1 MKVARYYAPGDVRIE
16 ETPEPAP
23 GPREVKLRVMAC
35 STCGTDAKIYAHG
48 HHRLQPPRV
57 LGHEVAGEVV
67 DVGADAASWTSGDR
81 VQMIAAIPC
90 GVCDEC
96 RRGWPTV
103 CPNQK
108 AIGYHFDGG
117 FAEHLIVPED
127 VLRVDGLNRIPD
139 GVSYAEASVAEPF
152 ACAINAQELARV
164 DDGDTVVVVGAGP
177 IGCLHVRLARARG
190 AGAVYLV
197 ELSRQRLDLAAERV
211 QPDGAVCSAETDA
224 VDAVRK
230 LTDGRGVDVVITA
243 ASSGRA
249 QEEALEMAALR
260 GRISLFGGLPKD
272 NPDHRL
278 RLQPGALPRAHRR
291 RGQRV
296 EPGPQPSGHRPHRV
310 RRGTGRRPHHPPP
323 PAPPGPRRHRRGHA
337 RRDHQGHHRPL
348 TPSQCWVVIPPMG
361 AITTRSSTGRVGI
374 GRPPRRRRTL
384 WAVVGANAVVPNGME
399 VPSGMIRN
407 GAAEYV
413 KRCHRYR
420 AELRRMV

>member
-272 NPDHRL
+272 NPIIAFDSNLVHYR
-278 RLQPGALPRAHRR
+278 
-291 RGQRV
+291 
-296 EPGPQPSGHRPHRV
+296 E
-310 RRGTGRRPHHPPP
+310 
-323 PAPPGPRRHRRGHA
+323 
-337 RRDHQGHHRPL
+337 L
-348 TPSQCWVVIPPMG
+348 T
-361 AITTRSSTGRVGI
+361 
-374 GRPPRRRRTL
+374 
-384 WAVVGANAVVPNGME
+384 VVGANGSSPAHNRQAIDLIASGAVPVADLITLRLPLPQVLEG
-399 VPSGMIRN
+399 I
-407 GAAEYV
+407 AAVTRGETIKV
-413 KRCHRYR
+413 TI
-420 AELRRMV
+420 EP